1 MTENVVEFPS
11 HRIVRE
17 HAGIQ
22 LVKEAQEK
30 GLQKYADTITED
42 MIGNMVEELE
52 NYGIDVDRNA
62 FLKDFSLTV
71 DSLRATIYR
80 QFELNHALHDFID
93 KNVKMINRQ
102 TGEPVEYDDEEVDT
116 AE

>member
-22 LVKEAQEK
+22 LVEEAREK
-30 GLQKYADTITED
+30 GLQKFADTITED
-42 MIGNMVEELE
+42 MIGNMIEEME
-52 NYGIDVDRNA
+52 NYGIDIDRNE
-62 FLKDFSLTV
+62 FLKDFSLTA

-80 QFELNHALHDFID
+80 QFDLSHALHDFID
-93 KNVKMINRQ
+93 SNVKMINRQ
-102 TGEPVEYDDEEVDT
+102 TGKPFIEEELDT
-116 AE
+116 GE